1 MYQIQL
7 GHSELFQILLDFF
20 CLSKYHWARF
30 YALTKIVFSFISNI
44 SKYYILVFIFLKQ
57 ICIITN

>member
-7 GHSELFQILLDFF
+7 GHSESFQILLDFF
-20 CLSKYHWARF
+20 CLSKF

-44 SKYYILVFIFLKQ
+44 SKYYILVFIFLA
-57 ICIITN
+57 NLHNH